1 MTEPEFWSIIST
13 VDGIALDRGDNDAAV
28 RPVQDALYCLKD
40 ESELREYQNILAQKL
55 YALDGE
61 VYAENAGES
70 GRSDDGFLYMR
81 LYVVA
86 RGQRYYEAVLSDPK
100 KMPNSINQWC
110 EELLGPHKYA
120 WARLTGQKVSA
131 WPFSPSV
138 SYESGSNGD
147 LWPH

>member
-1 MTEPEFWSIIST
+1 MSEAEFWTLISKID
-13 VDGIALDRGDNDAAV
+13 VNALDMGDGNAAV
-28 RPVQDALYCLKD
+28 RPVQMALCRLKN
-40 ESELREYQNILAQKL
+40 ESELASFEEMLAQKL

-61 VYAENAGES
+61 IYAKIAGES
-70 GRSDDGFLYMR
+70 GGSDDGFLYIR

-86 RGQRYYEAVLSDPK
+86 RGKNYYEAVLADPT
-100 KMPNSINQWC
+100 KMPRSINQWC
-110 EELLGPHKYA
+110 EPLLGPHKCA
-120 WARLTGQKVSA
+120 WARLKGQDVSD